1 MTDKR
6 EAIRWLVFTRL
17 MERYNSDF
25 LGDETIMKRIEE
37 AVDKAAKEL
46 EVKEEVV
53 IEVPFIAAGAEGS
66 PQGPMHFREVIRR
79 EDLTPLLDEEP
90 WIEEHEAEVFE
101 DISAGPPP
109 PLGPEPSYAGF
120 FFLLVFLGFAIASLL
135 IFLM

>member
-6 EAIRWLVFTRL
+6 EAIRWIVFTRL

-46 EVKEEVV
+46 ELKEEVV
-53 IEVPFIAAGAEGS
+53 IEVPFIASGAEGS

-79 EDLTPLLDEEP
+79 EELAPLLDEEP
-90 WIEEHEAEVFE
+90 WIEEHETAPLPETG
-101 DISAGPPP
+101 AGPPP

-120 FFLLVFLGFAIASLL
+120 FFLLAFLGFVIASLL
-135 IFLM
+135 IFLL